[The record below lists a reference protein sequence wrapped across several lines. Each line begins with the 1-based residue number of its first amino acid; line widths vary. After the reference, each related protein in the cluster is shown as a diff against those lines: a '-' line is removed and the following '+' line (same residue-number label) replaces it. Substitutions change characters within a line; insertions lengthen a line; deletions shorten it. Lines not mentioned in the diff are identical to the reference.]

1 VEISITDG
9 STTFLTYTYLNCTV
23 GTSYSFYNTLEI
35 ESSADSIDAL
45 VVVRTKDMTTS
56 YSIVIDNSVK
66 MSPTEGADF
75 ILNPKTRSNSE
86 AIPDKIINSANG
98 STVTSGFD
106 GFGFVS
112 DGWVNDDDGIGVL
125 RIPSGRSV
133 TIEYD
138 PLDTLTN
145 GTTIELDYKV
155 YNVYNDDD
163 VVLKF
168 CTYSNDIPLGFEMKA
183 TEAVFMTTEKQTR
196 RD

>member
-9 STTFLTYTYLNCTV
+9 STTFLSYTYLNCTV

-35 ESSADSIDAL
+35 ESSADTIDAL

-125 RIPSGRSV
+125 GFPV
-133 TIEYD
+133 VEVL
-138 PLDTLTN
+138 PLDTTHW
-145 GTTIELDYKV
+145 
-155 YNVYNDDD
+155 
-163 VVLKF
+163 
-168 CTYSNDIPLGFEMKA
+168 IPL
-183 TEAVFMTTEKQTR
+183 QTVLLLNWIIR
-196 RD
+196 FTMCIMIMM